1 MNPKIALCNIFSDLS
16 ELKAFA
22 HEHGFSGVDWSFD
35 LNTLPE
41 TPSEESR
48 WVKDLSV
55 LQDLEIR
62 YHCPFYQI
70 DLGHNNPE
78 EAKKAQAIF
87 RHIIHLVSKAGG
99 EYLTVHIGLGHDSTE
114 PLSWDATIENLKG
127 LVQFGAE
134 QRVKICLENLAWGW
148 TSRPNLF
155 EKLVRKSGA
164 AVTFDI
170 GHAHACEVVQTQ
182 LYDTEDFISPHEGY
196 VLNAHIYHTEISGLG
211 HVPPQHLEDI
221 ESRLDLLQ
229 NAGCNWWVIEIK
241 EPEGL
246 LHTKGLIDKYLE
258 RLQLEQQR
266 IDNNRFLPKTA
277 TGL

>member
-1 MNPKIALCNIFSDLS
+1 MDPKIALCNIFPNLNK
-16 ELKAFA
+16 LKAFA
-22 HEHGFSGVDWSFD
+22 LEHGFSGIDWSFD

-41 TPSEESR
+41 TPSEVSH

-70 DLGHNNPE
+70 DLGHNDPE
-78 EAKKAQAIF
+78 EAKKAQTIF
-87 RHIIHLVSKAGG
+87 RHIIRLVSKAGG
-99 EYLTVHIGLGHDSTE
+99 RYLTVHIGLGHDSTE

-148 TSRPNLF
+148 SSRPNLF

-170 GHAHACEVVQTQ
+170 GHAHASEVVQTQ

-211 HVPPQHLEDI
+211 HVPPKRLEDI
-221 ESRLDLLQ
+221 EERLGLLHS
-229 NAGCNWWVIEIK
+229 AGCNWWVIEIK
-241 EPEGL
+241 KPEGL
-246 LHTKGLIDKYLE
+246 LHTKGLIDEYLTK
-258 RLQLEQQR
+258 LQLEQQR
-266 IDNNRFLPKTA
+266 IANNSCLSKTS

>member
-1 MNPKIALCNIFSDLS
+1 MDPKIALCNIFSNLS

-22 HEHGFSGVDWSFD
+22 RKHGFTGIDWSFD
-35 LNTLPE
+35 LDTLPE

-55 LQDLEIR
+55 LQDFEIR

-70 DLGHNNPE
+70 DLGHNDPE
-78 EAKKAQAIF
+78 DAKKARTIF
-87 RHIIHLVSKAGG
+87 RHIIRLVSKAGG

-114 PLSWDATIENLKG
+114 PLSWDATIESLKE

-148 TSRPNLF
+148 TSKPNLF

-164 AVTFDI
+164 AVTLDI

-182 LYDTEDFISPHEGY
+182 LYDIEDFISPHEGH

-211 HVPPQHLEDI
+211 HVPPEHLEDI
-221 ESRLDLLQ
+221 QSRLDLLQ
-229 NAGCNWWVIEIK
+229 KAGCKWWAIEIK
-241 EPEGL
+241 EPDGL
-246 LHTKGLIDKYLE
+246 LHTKGLIDEYMTK
-258 RLQLEQQR
+258 RQLEQQL
-266 IDNNRFLPKTA
+266 IGNNSRLSKAA

>member
-1 MNPKIALCNIFSDLS
+1 MNPKIALCNIFPNLS
-16 ELKAFA
+16 ELKSFA
-22 HEHGFSGVDWSFD
+22 HEHGFSGIDWSFD
-35 LNTLPE
+35 LNSLPE
-41 TPSEESR
+41 TPSEESL

-70 DLGHNNPE
+70 DLGHNDPE
-78 EAKKAQAIF
+78 EAKKAQSIF
-87 RHIIHLVSKAGG
+87 RHITRLVSKAGG
-99 EYLTVHIGLGHDSTE
+99 KYLTVHIGLGHDSTE
-114 PLSWDATIENLKG
+114 PLSWNATIENLKG

-148 TSRPNLF
+148 SSKPNLF

-182 LYDTEDFISPHEGY
+182 LYDTEDFISPHEGR
-196 VLNAHIYHTEISGLG
+196 VLNAHIYHTEIPGLG

-229 NAGCNWWVIEIK
+229 NADCNWWAIEIK

-246 LHTKGLIDKYLE
+246 LHTKGLIDEYLT
-258 RLQLEQQR
+258 RLQLEQQL
-266 IDNNRFLPKTA
+266 IGNNRCLSKA
-277 TGL
+277 ARDL